1 MINKEMIKLIDTHG
15 FERTIVKD
23 YYDNNPDK
31 FIGWKKAPSSFII
44 PSITTSVPN
53 EQNVDV
59 AGTFVEGTKPQAFA
73 LHCPICETELEF
85 QLNYAREKQE

>member
-1 MINKEMIKLIDTHG
+1 MTNMIKLIDTQG

-31 FIGWKKAPSSFII
+31 FKDWKEVEPCKNPFATT
-44 PSITTSVPN
+44 SIKTSVPN
-53 EQNVDV
+53 GQF
-59 AGTFVEGTKPQAFA
+59 TKGTKPQAFA